1 MDAANTR
8 EFEGL
13 RGEMRRALCGG
24 DGGNDGGEGE
34 GGRGEGGPGGVGG
47 TCQLAPVMIIKKA
60 VPYSLLPALYRA
72 VHAVALPS
80 RGEGWGI
87 PKVSKVSVCGTRSLL
102 YVLLGRFCDPEGRV
116 GVYPKSQKPVPRYN
130 LLYEVTM

>member
-1 MDAANTR
+1 MDAANAR
-8 EFEGL
+8 EFERL
-13 RGEMRRALCGG
+13 RGEMRRAVCGG
-24 DGGNDGGEGE
+24 DGGHDGG
-34 GGRGEGGPGGVGG
+34 GGDGGGGPGGVGG

-87 PKVSKVSVCGTRSLL
+87 RKVSKVSA
-102 YVLLGRFCDPEGRV
+102 
-116 GVYPKSQKPVPRYN
+116 PV
-130 LLYEVTM
+130 

>member
-8 EFEGL
+8 EFERL

-24 DGGNDGGEGE
+24 DGGHDGGGA
-34 GGRGEGGPGGVGG
+34 GGGGGGGGPGGVGG
-47 TCQLAPVMIIKKA
+47 TCLLAPVMIIKNA

-87 PKVSKVSVCGTRSLL
+87 RKGSKVSA
-102 YVLLGRFCDPEGRV
+102 
-116 GVYPKSQKPVPRYN
+116 PV
-130 LLYEVTM
+130 